1 MNRLMIMK
9 RIRKECFWAA
19 ALVVSLPITACY
31 AQTNLTTDYVARE
44 AVPGVWQVGSIAP
57 VAITESSG
65 LVPCR
70 GNTNA
75 FWTHNDGR
83 RRTLYAITR
92 TGQSIAE
99 FFVDAPL
106 VEDWEDIA
114 QDDAGNLYLADIG
127 NNDARRTRLA
137 VHQFAEP
144 DPQKPGTAVTVTRSW
159 QLTFPDKPFDCE
171 SLFVWKEYGYVIS
184 KVFKD
189 AQAEI
194 YRFPLAATKAPVQL
208 EFVAKLPVTSPV
220 TGADVSP
227 DGQMLGLVC
236 KNGAYLFRIDGDVT
250 RAATA
255 APLRM
260 KFREGQLEG
269 CCFVPDGLLATSE
282 QREIFLFATEAFR
295 DTPNKS
301 K

>member
-1 MNRLMIMK
+1 MFMK
-9 RIRKECFWAA
+9 KPCGNYFWSA
-19 ALVVSLPITACY
+19 ALAVLLPTVASH
-31 AQTNLTTDYVARE
+31 AQTNATTDYAARE
-44 AVPGVWQVGSIAP
+44 AAPGVWQVGNIAP
-57 VAITESSG
+57 LAITESSG

-70 GNTNA
+70 GSTNT

-92 TGQSIAE
+92 TGQPIAE

-114 QDDAGNLYLADIG
+114 RDGDGNLYLADIG
-127 NNDARRTRLA
+127 NNDARRNRLA

-159 QLTFPDKPFDCE
+159 QLTFPNKPFDCE
-171 SLFVWKEYGYVIS
+171 SLFIWKEYGYVIS

-189 AQAEI
+189 EQAEI
-194 YRFPLAATKAPVQL
+194 YRFSLATTKESVLL

-227 DGQMLGLVC
+227 DGQMLGMVC
-236 KNGAYLFRIDGDVT
+236 KNGAYLFRIEGDISRV
-250 RAATA
+250 ATA
-255 APLRM
+255 APMRV

-269 CCFVPDGLLATSE
+269 CCLVPEGLLATSE
-282 QREIFLFATEAFR
+282 KREIFLFTTEAFR
-295 DTPNKS
+295 NES